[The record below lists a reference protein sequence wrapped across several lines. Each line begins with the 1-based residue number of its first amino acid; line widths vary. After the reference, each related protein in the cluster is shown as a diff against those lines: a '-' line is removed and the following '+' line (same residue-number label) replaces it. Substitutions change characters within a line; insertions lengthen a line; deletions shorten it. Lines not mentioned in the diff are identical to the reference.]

1 MWVMIRGKP
10 RFLTR
15 GLPSF
20 PERPANYELATA
32 LSSAPSNSN
41 SSSVSKARLMWGI
54 VIELTAGHFA
64 IDSGNKDEFRW

>member
-1 MWVMIRGKP
+1 MSVVGLGEP
-10 RFLTR
+10 RLLTR
-15 GLPSF
+15 GSPHI
-20 PERPANYELATA
+20 PNYELATA